1 MVTDVKTYSF
11 YIVYWSV
18 SIAFVIMVIFYR
30 AVILNF
36 FKRLIAICVK
46 SYYGLTFMAAV
57 VIWSIYGFVSK
68 QYMSG
73 ITDYLPDL
81 KSLIFFYC
89 YICFIKCQS
98 GFYCII
104 F

>member
-1 MVTDVKTYSF
+1 M
-11 YIVYWSV
+11 

-73 ITDYLPDL
+73 VTDYFAGFKNLD
-81 KSLIFFYC
+81 IFFTV
-89 YICFIKCQS
+89 ISVLSNANLGFIVLFFDKRT
-98 GFYCII
+98 FRFTI
-104 F
+104 FSMP